1 MRIVT
6 MTLALVLAL
15 LSGSA
20 FAQGFDTPQA
30 LLGSIYDGI
39 ESGDYP
45 DDDAVY
51 SDSIKALLA
60 ADAARTPEGEVGALD
75 FSHFINGQDDG
86 GLSYQLG
93 EPVVDGDSATATV
106 VIEGGRPQA
115 VVYTLIKQADGWRI
129 DDIVGQEAGVDSW
142 RLSEIL
148 AADPLL
154 N

>member
-1 MRIVT
+1 MRIL
-6 MTLALVLAL
+6 TLTLGLVLAL

-20 FAQGFDTPQA
+20 FAQEFDTPQA

-60 ADAARTPEGEVGALD
+60 ADAARTPEGDVGALD
-75 FSHFINGQDDG
+75 FSPFINGQDDG
-86 GLSYQLG
+86 GLSYQVG
-93 EPVVDGDSATATV
+93 EPVIDGDRATATV

-115 VVYTLIKQADGWRI
+115 VVYTLVKQVDGWKI
-129 DDIVGQEAGVDSW
+129 DDIVGREAGVDSW